1 MADILDDWLAEDFG
15 DGDVTS
21 QSVVDNSPCRA
32 EVTGGPGI
40 ISGLE
45 ICDKLLFKV
54 NVKGD
59 TSLSDGDRIKSDAS
73 ILSLSGKAHDILRVE
88 RLM

>member
-1 MADILDDWLAEDFG
+1 MADILDDWLTEDFG

-40 ISGLE
+40 ISGLRFV
-45 ICDKLLFKV
+45 INYCPR
-54 NVKGD
+54 
-59 TSLSDGDRIKSDAS
+59 SM
-73 ILSLSGKAHDILRVE
+73 LRVIQASPMVTE
-88 RLM
+88 SNRMPRSFLYLEKHMISSG

>member
-1 MADILDDWLAEDFG
+1 MADILDDWLTEDFG

-40 ISGLE
+40 ISGKNLVHTGMP
-45 ICDKLLFKV
+45 DQ
-54 NVKGD
+54 
-59 TSLSDGDRIKSDAS
+59 S
-73 ILSLSGKAHDILRVE
+73 
-88 RLM
+88 